1 MSKHL
6 SRWIAVLALLAIVD
20 WALTIHAHLTYHHHP
35 GGPTI
40 MPLGQLLGW
49 VTSIGLVV
57 VIMVLLIARQRQRTW
72 RYDEI
77 PPGPIP
83 PPRQRHRGAEIVHR
97 ARRLERAEILYLRNR
112 SAALAL
118 VGRYLGAGV
127 VRAASHSVTQAIVC
141 S

>member
-6 SRWIAVLALLAIVD
+6 SRWIAVLVLLAVVD
-20 WALTIHAHLTYHHHP
+20 WALTIHAHLTYRHHS

-49 VTSIGLVV
+49 ITSIGLV
-57 VIMVLLIARQRQRTW
+57 IIIALLLIARHRQHTW

-83 PPRQRHRGAEIVHR
+83 PPGPPPR
-97 ARRLERAEILYLRNR
+97 
-112 SAALAL
+112 
-118 VGRYLGAGV
+118 
-127 VRAASHSVTQAIVC
+127 
-141 S
+141 

>member
-6 SRWIAVLALLAIVD
+6 SRWIAALALLAIVD
-20 WALTIHAHLTYHHHP
+20 WALTVHAHLTYHHHP

-49 VTSIGLVV
+49 VTSVGLVV
-57 VIMVLLIARQRQRTW
+57 VIVILLIARYRQHTW

-83 PPRQRHRGAEIVHR
+83 PPGAPP
-97 ARRLERAEILYLRNR
+97 RR
-112 SAALAL
+112 
-118 VGRYLGAGV
+118 
-127 VRAASHSVTQAIVC
+127 
-141 S
+141 

>member
-1 MSKHL
+1 MSPINPPEPTDLSRSASPRSPDGTVRYGTMSKHL
-6 SRWIAVLALLAIVD
+6 SRWIAALVLLAIVD

-49 VTSIGLVV
+49 VTSIGLVA
-57 VIMVLLIARQRQRTW
+57 VIVILLIARHRQRTW

-83 PPRQRHRGAEIVHR
+83 PPGTPP
-97 ARRLERAEILYLRNR
+97 RR
-112 SAALAL
+112 
-118 VGRYLGAGV
+118 
-127 VRAASHSVTQAIVC
+127 
-141 S
+141 